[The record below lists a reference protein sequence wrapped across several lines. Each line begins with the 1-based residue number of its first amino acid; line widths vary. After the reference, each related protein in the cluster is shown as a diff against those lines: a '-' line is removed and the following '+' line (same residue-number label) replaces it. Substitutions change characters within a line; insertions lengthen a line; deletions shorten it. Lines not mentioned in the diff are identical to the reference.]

1 LLVII
6 GSKIK
11 NKKPGVDFAKTYSPV
26 FKPTTIRLALFL
38 AISPCWPIRQ
48 IDIQNAFLHGWLSE
62 DVYMTQSPRF
72 IDPQF
77 PHYICK
83 LHKALYGLK
92 QAPRAWYSRLSD
104 HLLKLGFV
112 NSRFDP
118 SLFIRHTPQKTTNV
132 LIYVDDILLTS
143 SLPQGTTS
151 LLHSLHTEFVI
162 KDLGPL
168 HFFFGMEATTT
179 PAELILSQQHYIL
192 DFLHKSN
199 MTDAKPVKTLMSTT
213 HTLSLLSGDPL
224 TDPTSYRSIVGALQY
239 MPSPFLISH
248 LLSTKSLNS
257 CIDSLPSIY
266 KLSNVFYGTSSLQS
280 LMAYSFVAPHLPF
293 SEPSQMPIAPAVPTT
308 ENLLLVSVFFSAP
321 ISFHGLPQKMDS
333 RPLQY

>member
-11 NKKPGVDFAKTYSPV
+11 NKKPGVDFAETYSPV

-104 HLLKLGFV
+104 HLLELGFV

-151 LLHSLHTEFVI
+151 LLHYLRAEFAI
-162 KDLGPL
+162 KDLSPL
-168 HFFFGMEATTT
+168 HFFLGMEATTT
-179 PAELILSQQHYIL
+179 LAGLILSQ
-192 DFLHKSN
+192 
-199 MTDAKPVKTLMSTT
+199 
-213 HTLSLLSGDPL
+213 
-224 TDPTSYRSIVGALQY
+224 
-239 MPSPFLISH
+239 
-248 LLSTKSLNS
+248 
-257 CIDSLPSIY
+257 
-266 KLSNVFYGTSSLQS
+266 
-280 LMAYSFVAPHLPF
+280 
-293 SEPSQMPIAPAVPTT
+293 
-308 ENLLLVSVFFSAP
+308 
-321 ISFHGLPQKMDS
+321 
-333 RPLQY
+333 